1 MILTVI
7 SVGECG
13 ARWEDFRQPLLKP
26 RDLRL
31 ILDRVGSCGRLGP
44 AGLVLSFVCL
54 PGLLHARDASGDVIR
69 ESGGRIYTI
78 HLSESRPVAKIELS
92 VAQTSAEWEV
102 TAVYDSTACEI
113 HCSWRR
119 KRDAF
124 GPAPRGSFLLPPI
137 ATIRIYAN
145 FVSQSPA
152 VIVVDPAGLG
162 LPGAMG
168 DTPLTPAAACIP
180 ARRLIVA
187 ALSQREDTGPPNR
200 PRAHFLSSTNQPEVT
215 SAASLPLRI

>member
-78 HLSESRPVAKIELS
+78 HLFRIEAGSRRDRRRCRWRRLPRS
-92 VAQTSAEWEV
+92 GEV

-113 HCSWRR
+113 HLLCGGENGIAVWVASRE
-119 KRDAF
+119 
-124 GPAPRGSFLLPPI
+124 GVLFLLPPI
-137 ATIRIYAN
+137 ATIRIYATLCI
-145 FVSQSPA
+145 A
-152 VIVVDPAGLG
+152 VAGRDCGGSGRTGVTRSYGRHSLNPGGG
-162 LPGAMG
+162 LH
-168 DTPLTPAAACIP
+168 TREKTY
-180 ARRLIVA
+180 RSRSVA
-187 ALSQREDTGPPNR
+187 TGR
-200 PRAHFLSSTNQPEVT
+200 PRPS
-215 SAASLPLRI
+215 PLIGRERILILN